1 MEIKYH
7 QECLKEVYL
16 RDKIR
21 AGSTPKHGGRSSM
34 AEHLTVD
41 QVVVGSTPIAH
52 PNMLGLFPKNL
63 LNAGIKRAFR
73 HKGSFYY
80 SNLPATRKSLNMD
93 YPMNLQDLTTMYD
106 FTGKTFAVTGG
117 AGALGSDVVVAL
129 AGCGANVMILD
140 LRLGG
145 VDAIKERLGERA
157 SLVEVIE
164 VNVMNRDSLVT
175 AGEAI
180 IKRFGQLYG
189 LVNAAGGNSPRATVS
204 STMSYFD
211 IPEEALR
218 FVLDLNILGTMIP
231 CQVLAKLMTETGEGV
246 ILNYSS
252 MNAYRPLTNIAA
264 YSASKA
270 AITNFTSWLA
280 VYLAQNYSCNIRV
293 NAIAPGFFLG
303 EQNRF
308 LMIDKDTGGWTPR
321 GQKIIDHTPMGR
333 LGNPEDL
340 LGCVLWLLSPAASFV
355 TGITVPVDGGFSA
368 YAGV

>member
-1 MEIKYH
+1 
-7 QECLKEVYL
+7 
-16 RDKIR
+16 
-21 AGSTPKHGGRSSM
+21 
-34 AEHLTVD
+34 
-41 QVVVGSTPIAH
+41 
-52 PNMLGLFPKNL
+52 
-63 LNAGIKRAFR
+63 
-73 HKGSFYY
+73 
-80 SNLPATRKSLNMD
+80 
-93 YPMNLQDLTTMYD
+93 MNLQELTAMYD

-117 AGALGSDVVVAL
+117 AGALGSDAVVAL

-140 LRLGG
+140 LRSGRIA
-145 VDAIKERLGERA
+145 AIKERLGERA
-157 SLVEVIE
+157 SQVEAVE
-164 VNVMNRDSLVT
+164 VNVMNRDSLVA

-180 IKRFGQLYG
+180 NKRFGPLYG
-189 LVNAAGGNSPRATVS
+189 LVNAAGGNNPRATVNS
-204 STMSYFD
+204 SMSYFD
-211 IPEEALR
+211 IPEDALR
-218 FVLDLNILGTMIP
+218 FVLDLNILGTMMP
-231 CQVLAKLMTETGEGV
+231 CQILAKQMVEAGEGV

-270 AITNFTSWLA
+270 AITNFTAWLA
-280 VYLAQNYSCNIRV
+280 VYMAQNFSGKIRV

-308 LMIDKDTGGWTPR
+308 LMIDKDTGKWTER
-321 GQKIIDHTPMGR
+321 GQKVISHTPMGR

>member
-1 MEIKYH
+1 
-7 QECLKEVYL
+7 
-16 RDKIR
+16 
-21 AGSTPKHGGRSSM
+21 
-34 AEHLTVD
+34 
-41 QVVVGSTPIAH
+41 
-52 PNMLGLFPKNL
+52 
-63 LNAGIKRAFR
+63 
-73 HKGSFYY
+73 
-80 SNLPATRKSLNMD
+80 
-93 YPMNLQDLTTMYD
+93 MNTQQLMKMYD

-117 AGALGSDVVVAL
+117 AGALGGDVVVAL

-145 VDAIKERLGERA
+145 VPAIKERLGKCA
-157 SLVEVIE
+157 NQVDAVE
-164 VNVMNRDSLVT
+164 VNVMNRTSLLE

-180 IKRFGQLYG
+180 NKRFGPLHG
-189 LVNAAGGNSPRATVS
+189 LVNAAGGNSPKATVS
-204 STMSYFD
+204 PEMSYFD
-211 IPEEALR
+211 IPEDALR
-218 FVLDLNILGTMIP
+218 FVLDLNILGTMMP
-231 CQVLAKLMTETGEGV
+231 CQVLAKQMAAAGEGV

-280 VYLAQNYSCNIRV
+280 VYLAQNFSGKIRV

-308 LMIDKDTGGWTPR
+308 LMVDKETGNWTPR
-321 GQKIIDHTPMGR
+321 GQKVIDHTPMGR

-340 LGCVLWLLSPAASFV
+340 LGAVLWLLSPASSFV
-355 TGITVPVDGGFSA
+355 TGITVPVDGGFSS

>member
-1 MEIKYH
+1 
-7 QECLKEVYL
+7 
-16 RDKIR
+16 
-21 AGSTPKHGGRSSM
+21 
-34 AEHLTVD
+34 
-41 QVVVGSTPIAH
+41 
-52 PNMLGLFPKNL
+52 
-63 LNAGIKRAFR
+63 
-73 HKGSFYY
+73 
-80 SNLPATRKSLNMD
+80 
-93 YPMNLQDLTTMYD
+93 MNLQELTAMYN

-117 AGALGSDVVVAL
+117 AGALGGDVVVAL
-129 AGCGANVMILD
+129 VGCGANVMILD

-145 VDAIKERLGERA
+145 VQAIKERLGERA
-157 SLVEVIE
+157 SQVDAVE
-164 VNVMNRDSLVT
+164 VNVMNRDSLVA

-180 IKRFGQLYG
+180 NKRFGPLYG
-189 LVNAAGGNSPRATVS
+189 LVNAAGGNSPKATVS
-204 STMSYFD
+204 PTMSFFD
-211 IPEEALR
+211 IPEDGMR
-218 FVLDLNILGTMIP
+218 FVLDLNILGTMMP
-231 CQVLAKLMTETGEGV
+231 CQILAKQMAETGEGV

-280 VYLAQNYSCNIRV
+280 VYLAQNYSGKIRV

-308 LMIDKDTGGWTPR
+308 LMIDKDTGGWTAR
-321 GQKIIDHTPMGR
+321 GQKVIDHTPMGR

-340 LGCVLWLLSPAASFV
+340 LGCVWLLSPAASFV

>member
-1 MEIKYH
+1 
-7 QECLKEVYL
+7 
-16 RDKIR
+16 
-21 AGSTPKHGGRSSM
+21 
-34 AEHLTVD
+34 
-41 QVVVGSTPIAH
+41 
-52 PNMLGLFPKNL
+52 
-63 LNAGIKRAFR
+63 
-73 HKGSFYY
+73 
-80 SNLPATRKSLNMD
+80 
-93 YPMNLQDLTTMYD
+93 MNLQELTKMYD

-145 VDAIKERLGERA
+145 VAAIKERLGERA
-157 SLVEVIE
+157 GQVDAAEVD
-164 VNVMNRDSLVT
+164 VLSRDSLAA

-180 IKRFGQLYG
+180 SKRFGPLYG
-189 LVNAAGGNSPRATVS
+189 LVNAAGGNNPRATVNP
-204 STMSYFD
+204 TMSYFD
-211 IPEEALR
+211 IPEDALR
-218 FVLDLNILGTMIP
+218 FVLDLNILGTMMP
-231 CQVLAKLMTETGEGV
+231 CQILAKGMVETGEGV

-270 AITNFTSWLA
+270 AITNFTAWLA
-280 VYLAQNYSCNIRV
+280 VYMAQNYSGKIRV

-321 GQKIIDHTPMGR
+321 GQKVIDHTPMGR

-340 LGCVLWLLSPAASFV
+340 LGCVLWLLSPASSFV